1 MDRRPARLHL
11 IDGTYELF
19 RAHYSKRPERR
30 ARDGMPVKATVG
42 VLASLQALLRDEEE
56 AVTHIAAA
64 FDNPIESF
72 RNELF
77 EGYKTGEGIEPEL
90 KAQFDLVEEAV
101 AALGIR
107 VWRMVR
113 YEADDALATA
123 ASRWKGEVDQVR
135 VMTPDKDLAQ
145 CVEGTRVVLVDRR
158 RGRVYDESGV
168 CEKYGVAPESIPDW
182 LGLVGD
188 DADGIPGLP
197 GWGAKSAAAV
207 LRRWRHVEAIPEDPG
222 RWEVKVRGAV
232 RLAEVL
238 NSMREEARLYV
249 RLATLVTDAEGVE
262 GGLNELR
269 YRGPGADWAKM
280 QAYLRG

>member
-1 MDRRPARLHL
+1 M
-11 IDGTYELF
+11 F
-19 RAHYSKRPERR
+19 RAHYSKRPPQR
-30 ARDGMPVKATVG
+30 AKDGTPVKATVG

-56 AVTHIAAA
+56 AVTHLAVA

-77 EGYKTGEGIEPEL
+77 AGYKTGEGIEPEL
-90 KAQFDLVEEAV
+90 RAQFDLVEQAV

-123 ASRWKGEVDQVR
+123 AMRWKGKVGQVR
-135 VMTPDKDLAQ
+135 LMTPDKDLAQ
-145 CVEGTRVVLVDRR
+145 CVEGGRVVLVDRR
-158 RGRVYDESGV
+158 RGKVYDEAAV
-168 CEKYGVAPESIPDW
+168 CEKYGVAPGSIPDW

-188 DADGIPGLP
+188 QADGIPGVP
-197 GWGAKSAAAV
+197 GWGAKSAATV
-207 LRRWRHVEAIPEDPG
+207 LRRWRHVAAIPRDPA
-222 RWEVKVRGAV
+222 RWDVKVRGAA
-232 RLAEVL
+232 RLAAAL
-238 NSMREEARLYV
+238 NAMREEARLYV

-262 GGLNELR
+262 GTLRDLR
-269 YRGPGADWAKM
+269 YCGPRSDWDEM